1 MPTRESGLH
10 QPNEIQGK
18 EIQGHEIHAHHDRPL
33 NLRESALLACAF
45 LTLGLS
51 FASFLTI

>member
-10 QPNEIQGK
+10 QRNESQVH

-45 LTLGLS
+45 LTLCLS

>member
-1 MPTRESGLH
+1 MPTRESGLR
-10 QPNEIQGK
+10 QRN
-18 EIQGHEIHAHHDRPL
+18 EIHAHQDRPL